1 MAEAWPEA
9 KVDGMDWGVAE
20 VWPEAKVDDVVWA
33 VAEAWPEADI
43 KSNSDICH
51 CGMRR
56 ICFY

>member
-1 MAEAWPEA
+1 MVEAWPEA
-9 KVDGMDWGVAE
+9 KVDDVDWG
-20 VWPEAKVDDVVWA
+20 

-51 CGMRR
+51 CGTRR